1 MLRVYITI
9 DTEYSAGRYKSG
21 THRDVGSNYACSIAG
36 ETPTGAFGVGYQM
49 DVFERHGLKGVFF
62 VDPMP
67 ALVWGVD
74 AIKHIV
80 GPIVERGHDV
90 QLHIHTEWLEFAES
104 NPVGRIGQ
112 NIKDFTLDQ
121 QTELIALAAD
131 LLVQAGSARPVAFR
145 AGNFGANDDTL
156 RALAANGLRFESSF
170 GGSVPHSLC
179 DIDLPSGQLT
189 PVERL
194 GMIEVPVSGISD
206 KGGQRRHTQIT
217 AISAPEMLAAI
228 RHARDTGLTS
238 FVIVNHS
245 FEMLSRDRSKVNTI
259 VQRRFEDICVGIA
272 AMDGVDSG
280 TFADTP
286 PLAGAAQSSLPKFR
300 FGHYA
305 HRMTQQLV
313 SNALYGG
320 A

>member
-21 THRDVGSNYACSIAG
+21 THRDVASNYACSIAG
-36 ETPTGAFGVGYQM
+36 DTPTGAFGIGYQM
-49 DVFERHGLKGVFF
+49 DVFERYGLRGVFF

-74 AIKHIV
+74 AIKRV
-80 GPIVERGHDV
+80 VEPIVERGHDV
-90 QLHIHTEWLEFAES
+90 QLHIHTEWLEFAKI
-104 NPVGRIGQ
+104 NPVGLTRD
-112 NIKDFTLDQ
+112 NIKDFSLEEQ
-121 QTELIALAAD
+121 AELIALAAD
-131 LLVQAGSARPVAFR
+131 LLERAGAAPPVAFR

-179 DIDLPSGQLT
+179 DIDLPCGQLT

-194 GMIEVPVSGISD
+194 GVVEVPVSGISD

-228 RHARDTGLTS
+228 RHARDIGQTS

-245 FEMLSRDRSKVNTI
+245 FEMLSRDRSRVNTI
-259 VQRRFEDICVGIA
+259 VRRRFEEICAGIV
-272 AMDGVDSG
+272 AMEDVESG

-286 PLAGAAQSSLPKFR
+286 PVVGPIHATLPAFR
-300 FGHYA
+300 LGHCA
-305 HRMTQQLV
+305 HRMGQQLV
-313 SNALYGG
+313 SNALYG
-320 A
+320 AV

>member
-9 DTEYSAGRYKSG
+9 DTEYSAGRYQMG
-21 THRDVGSNYACSIAG
+21 THRDAASNYACSVAG
-36 ETPTGAFGVGYQM
+36 ETPTGDFGIGYQM

-74 AIKHIV
+74 AIKRIV
-80 GPIVERGHDV
+80 EPIVERGHDV

-104 NPVGRIGQ
+104 NPVGRTGR
-112 NIKDFTLDQ
+112 NIKDFSLDH
-121 QTELIALAAD
+121 QTALIALGSD
-131 LLVQAGSARPVAFR
+131 LIERAGAIKPIAFR

-170 GGSVPHSLC
+170 GGSIPHSLC
-179 DIDLPSGQLT
+179 DIDVSPGQLT
-189 PVERL
+189 PVERF
-194 GMIEVPVSGISD
+194 GVIEVPVSGISD

-217 AISAPEMLAAI
+217 AISAPEMLAAV
-228 RHARDTGLTS
+228 RHARDTGRTS

-245 FEMLSRDRSKVNTI
+245 FEMLSRDRSQVNPI
-259 VQRRFEDICVGIA
+259 VRRRFEEVCAGIA
-272 AMDGVDSG
+272 AMVSVDSG
-280 TFADTP
+280 TFVDAP
-286 PLAGAAQSSLPKFR
+286 PVVETVRSGLPEFR
-300 FGHYA
+300 WQHYA
-305 HRMTQQLV
+305 HRIGQQLM

>member
-9 DTEYSAGRYKSG
+9 DTEYSAGRYKAG
-21 THRDVGSNYACSIAG
+21 THRDVASNYACSIAG
-36 ETPTGAFGVGYQM
+36 DTPTGAFGVSYQM
-49 DVFERHGLKGVFF
+49 DVFERHRFKGVFF

-74 AIKHIV
+74 AVKRIV
-80 GPIVERGHDV
+80 EPIVERGHDV
-90 QLHIHTEWLEFAES
+90 QLHIHTEWLEFADN
-104 NPVGRIGQ
+104 NPVGSLGW
-112 NIKDFTLDQ
+112 NIKDFSLHQ
-121 QTELIALAAD
+121 QTELIALGTD
-131 LLVQAGSARPVAFR
+131 LLVPAGAKRPVAFR

-156 RALAANGLRFESSF
+156 RALAANGLRYESSF

-179 DIDLPSGQLT
+179 DIDLPSGQLS

-194 GMIEVPVSGISD
+194 GVIEVPVSGISD

-217 AISAPEMLAAI
+217 AISAAEMLAAI
-228 RHARDTGLTS
+228 RHARDIGQTS

-259 VQRRFEDICVGIA
+259 VRRRFEDICAGIA
-272 AMDGVDSG
+272 AMDGVESG

-286 PLAGAAQSSLPKFR
+286 PVVENVNTSLPKFR
-300 FGHYA
+300 AVHYA
-305 HRMTQQLV
+305 HRMGQQLV

>member
-9 DTEYSAGRYKSG
+9 DTEYSAGRYKTG
-21 THRDVGSNYACSIAG
+21 THRDVASNYACSIAG
-36 ETPTGAFGVGYQM
+36 DTPAGAFGIGYQM
-49 DVFERHGLKGVFF
+49 DVFKRNGLRGVFF

-74 AIKHIV
+74 AVRRIV
-80 GPIVERGHDV
+80 EPIVERGHDV
-90 QLHIHTEWLEFAES
+90 QLHIHTEWLEFAEK
-104 NPVGRIGQ
+104 NPVGRIGG
-112 NIKDFTLDQ
+112 NIKDFSLEQ
-121 QTELIALAAD
+121 QTELIALSAD
-131 LLVQAGSARPVAFR
+131 LLEQAGAARPTAFR

-156 RALAANGLRFESSF
+156 RALAANGLCYESSF

-194 GMIEVPVSGISD
+194 GVIEVPVSGISD

-228 RHARDTGLTS
+228 RHAHDIGQTS

-259 VQRRFEDICVGIA
+259 VRRRFEQICAGVA
-272 AMDGVDSG
+272 AMDGVESG

-286 PLAGAAQSSLPKFR
+286 PKIGSVSASLPQFR
-300 FGHYA
+300 IGHYA
-305 HRMTQQLV
+305 HRMGEQLV